1 MQLQREKTIGQ
12 SLGKIVTNFQDV
24 SPAEV
29 TPDVFNSQQWVETL
43 CVEMLSSR
51 NLYWEPESTAFTGNR
66 LCGRTWSNTCLSSS
80 FPEGMQVFSVN
91 HRVCTD
97 HLDSAP
103 LRRVL
108 VLHSGSGGKPPA
120 VRVPRCQP
128 EANIPS
134 WLGCFNSFC
143 VTVYRIN
150 TSLARVF
157 LVGRFSFARFCLP
170 TIS

>member
-97 HLDSAP
+97 HLDTVHRSEESWYCILEVVGNLLQCGFPDVSQKPTSQAGLAALTLSA
-103 LRRVL
+103 
-108 VLHSGSGGKPPA
+108 
-120 VRVPRCQP
+120 
-128 EANIPS
+128 
-134 WLGCFNSFC
+134 
-143 VTVYRIN
+143 
-150 TSLARVF
+150 SL
-157 LVGRFSFARFCLP
+157 C
-170 TIS
+170 TE